1 MCYYFYS
8 NESVDVVKCSLYVLK
23 MALDKINELDTDNF
37 MLMIRLVLC
46 AVSKTSSNEDSE
58 KINKNVVKHLEKYL
72 IQMNGKICETN
83 IFDVHNNHMLQM
95 QVQVT

>member
-1 MCYYFYS
+1 MCYYYYS

-23 MALDKINELDTDNF
+23 MALDKINELDTDKF
-37 MLMIRLVLC
+37 MLMIKLVLC

-58 KINKNVVKHLEKYL
+58 NINKYVMKHLEEYL
-72 IQMNGKICETN
+72 IQMIGKICGKN
-83 IFDVHNNHMLQM
+83 IFDVHDYHMLQT